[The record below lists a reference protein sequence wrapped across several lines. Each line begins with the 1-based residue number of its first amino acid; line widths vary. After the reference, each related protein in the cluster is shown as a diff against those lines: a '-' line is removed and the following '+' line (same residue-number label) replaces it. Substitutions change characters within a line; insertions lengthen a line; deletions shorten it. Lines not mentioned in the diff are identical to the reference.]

1 MIDEEIAQVATALAT
16 AYERHQPIRPIVE
29 DRPET
34 DLEDAYGIQRALVA
48 ALMAKGAKLK
58 GRKVGLT
65 SAVMQRALSVNE
77 PDFGCLLDT
86 MFHPEGAE
94 IAADQFIAPRIEP
107 EVAFVLR
114 RELAGPG
121 VTMAE
126 AIAAVEFVL
135 PALEIIDSRIIDWQI
150 SLVDTVADNASSGGV
165 VLGGC
170 PRPLDRLDLRLLGCN
185 VWRNGT
191 LAATGAGGAVLGNPL
206 NALVWLVN
214 RLATFDEGIEA
225 GAVVMPGSCTAA
237 TPVAA
242 GDVVSASFAGL
253 GQVTVRFE
261 GRGP

>member
-1 MIDEEIAQVATALAT
+1 MTEAEVSEVAGALAT
-16 AYERHQPIRPIVE
+16 AHERCQPIPPVVE
-29 DRPET
+29 THPEAA
-34 DLEDAYGIQRALVA
+34 LEDAYGIQRALVA
-48 ALMAKGAKLK
+48 ALTAKGATLK

-65 SAVMQRALSVNE
+65 SAVMQRALSVSE

-86 MFHPEGAE
+86 MFHPDGAGV
-94 IAADQFIAPRIEP
+94 AAGRFIAPRVEP

-126 AIAAVEFVL
+126 AIAAVDFVL
-135 PALEIIDSRIIDWQI
+135 PALEIIDSRIVDWRI

-170 PRPLDRLDLRLLGCN
+170 PRRIDGLDLRLLGCN
-185 VWRNGT
+185 VWRNGA
-191 LAATGAGGAVLGNPL
+191 LAATGAAGAVLGNPL
-206 NALVWLVN
+206 NALVWLAN
-214 RLATFDEGIEA
+214 RLATFGEGIEA
-225 GAVVMPGSCTAA
+225 GSVVMPGSCTAA
-237 TPVAA
+237 TPVVA

-261 GRGP
+261 GRGS